1 MEFNFKNKVDKDKVF
16 IVNRNK
22 LEKRLDPFYYIPSL
36 VALEEKL
43 KELKP
48 LALRH
53 YVKSIASGSTPK
65 TTEYDKYYS
74 DKENGIPFLRVQN
87 LSPTGILDA
96 KKVKYINHTTH
107 ENYLKRS
114 QVEEGDLLVKITG
127 VGRMAVASVA
137 PYGFVGNTNQHMV
150 VIKTGSKEASEVLAA
165 YLNTD
170 IAEAL
175 ASRRATGGTRPAL
188 DYPALLSI
196 PIINSDEILRINK
209 KAINSKQE
217 KEKQAKE
224 LLGSIDRYLL
234 DELGITLPLKS
245 NTLSSRIFEIKYTE
259 LTGSRFD
266 PGLYNNHTKALKQ
279 AIEDSKFK
287 SVPLKELIIQSNA
300 GDWGSESVED
310 NERLKAC
317 LVIRATEFDNDFN
330 LKLDNSRVKYRS
342 ISRDKL
348 KKINIQ
354 EQDILIEKS
363 GGSPYQPVGR
373 VAILRSD
380 ILRNN
385 TICYSNF
392 IHKITLNKSLINPEY
407 AFAYLK
413 TMHNIK
419 LTQSMQ
425 SQTDGIRNLIMSNY
439 FNQSIVLPIKT
450 DGSIDMDKQ
459 NEIALKISGMR
470 AKAEKL
476 QVGAIASVNDAQKEI
491 EKIILV

>member
-1 MEFNFKNKVDKDKVF
+1 MEFKIKQDLKKRVFITYFSELDGRIDPSAYHFERQEVIAQLEGTGKLFKLKNVVTNAKKITSEILENDIYIGLENIKSDTGEYIPTTSKSSISSAGIFKKGQILFSKLRPYLNKVYLADFDGICSTEFHIFNSKTEFSNEFLAIYLRSDF
-16 IVNRNK
+16 IVK
-22 LEKRLDPFYYIPSL
+22 QTKHLM
-36 VALEEKL
+36 
-43 KELKP
+43 
-48 LALRH
+48 
-53 YVKSIASGSTPK
+53 T
-65 TTEYDKYYS
+65 
-74 DKENGIPFLRVQN
+74 
-87 LSPTGILDA
+87 
-96 KKVKYINHTTH
+96 
-107 ENYLKRS
+107 
-114 QVEEGDLLVKITG
+114 
-127 VGRMAVASVA
+127 
-137 PYGFVGNTNQHMV
+137 GNTLPRLQ
-150 VIKTGSKEASEVLAA
+150 TS
-165 YLNTD
+165 D
-170 IAEAL
+170 IDNL
-175 ASRRATGGTRPAL
+175 P
-188 DYPALLSI
+188 I
-196 PIINSDEILRINK
+196 PKVSQSVQDEIVCLYDFKYGIK
-209 KAINSKQE
+209 IE
-217 KEKQAKE
+217 KEKKAKE
-224 LLGSIDRYLL
+224 LLNSIDDYLL

-425 SQTDGIRNLIMSNY
+425 SQTNGIRNLIMSNY